1 MDSVIC
7 PITHEVLAKAACL
20 AHAIETR
27 PAPCGYDFALLRKMF
42 ADSNRTGLHTT
53 DLLGCPKRTVLTKQ
67 NPVPE
72 PVHAMLARVLGTLTH
87 AVLEQE
93 DGEAISEM
101 KVGHGGIVGT
111 VDLYYPQ
118 QKTVVDFKTTRW
130 LKIANLPYG
139 EHEWQVNIYA
149 WMLEGTGQAVEKL
162 FLQYIDLS
170 GPSKCRNCKVYVE
183 VRNGELICPNCLAPQ
198 KDAHLG
204 TALIEIEKKDTDE
217 VTAFV
222 EERKSIIETGQKTGF
237 VDAEPSWLC
246 HYCAHRSTC
255 DEGIMFTRRV

>member
-1 MDSVIC
+1 MDRVIC
-7 PITHEVLAKAACL
+7 PIDRQIWTKEACL
-20 AHAIETR
+20 AHAIESR
-27 PAPCGYDFALLRKMF
+27 PAPCGYDFALLQKMF
-42 ADSNRTGLHTT
+42 DESDRAGIHTT
-53 DLLGCPKRTVLTKQ
+53 DLLGCPKRTVLTKTK
-67 NPVPE
+67 PVPE
-72 PVHAMLARVLGTLTH
+72 QVHTMLARVLGTLTH

-101 KVGHGGIVGT
+101 KVSRDGIVGT

-149 WMLEGTGQAVEKL
+149 WMLEGTGQEVEKL
-162 FLQYIDLS
+162 YLQYIDLS
-170 GPSKCRNCKVYVE
+170 GPSKCRKCKVVVE
-183 VRNGELICPNCLAPQ
+183 VHNGELVCPNCLAPQ

-222 EERKSIIETGQKTGF
+222 QERKSIIETGLETGF

-246 HYCAHRSTC
+246 HYCAHRSEC